1 MHIEYCQVQVTSNPF
16 SLLIYPVISCTPPP
30 TLQHPPCPLSSS
42 FPLPPIPIYS
52 PCLPLV
58 LYFTCRK
65 GFQCTCTSLYV
76 HLTINLTNWFFF
88 LIKFHINS
96 PFITS
101 SFCDDL
107 HSPFHSL
114 THLLI
119 TPHLFLAA
127 ILFVLQSWRRN
138 RPFPFSDV
146 AWHTEF
152 LQFFFAPDSQISSL
166 SCLHFTAE
174 NYYVF
179 LTSASISKLLAGV
192 HALSMWPCLEIEQ
205 RNFQTGC
212 LLCALYRPPFASD
225 LHGWSAFALG

>member
-1 MHIEYCQVQVTSNPF
+1 MHIEYCQVQITSNPF

-65 GFQCTCTSLYV
+65 GFQCTCNSLYV

-114 THLLI
+114 TSANHPSPLSSSYLI
-119 TPHLFLAA
+119 CTPILKKESSISFLRCC
-127 ILFVLQSWRRN
+127 LTHWVS
-138 RPFPFSDV
+138 PV
-146 AWHTEF
+146 
-152 LQFFFAPDSQISSL
+152 FFAPDSQISSL